1 MKEKEDGRM
10 LQQCL
15 LELQRSGHSWI
26 LNSGAKIFV
35 RPHQWEMVMEA
46 VAGKDLRTY
55 HVIVAEEF
63 KHLLEDTVRQIRCR
77 SRPKFKCTELE
88 IEPSSTFLCFAPET
102 PSTNALDC
110 TAE

>member
-1 MKEKEDGRM
+1 M